1 MKLNESYVERLK
13 GLYNPIFSSFLGDKK
28 VCYLPNHSKGNL
40 YEDITRIDLNQ
51 LYPHIQI
58 GLTQDKQK

>member
-40 YEDITRIDLNQ
+40 YEDITRIDLK
-51 LYPHIQI
+51 LI
-58 GLTQDKQK
+58 